1 MRTVKLYIVGSVASG
16 KSTLAEQL
24 SGKTGV
30 PCYHLDEFVHKKDPT
45 GEFGNVRRDP
55 EERDALFQAALAGD
69 CILEDTGREIFLEGM
84 RQADRILV
92 LDLPYRVR
100 AHRILKRHVR
110 QVLGVER
117 ANYKPSLE
125 MVRLMFKWARN
136 FDTGADG
143 VKARIAPFA
152 DKSVVLRSRKE
163 IKQFLS
169 GFPENM
175 DS

>member
-30 PCYHLDEFVHKKDPT
+30 PCYHLDEFVHKKDPV
-45 GEFGNVRRDP
+45 GEFGNVRRAP
-55 EERDALFQAALAGD
+55 EEREALFQAALAGD

-100 AHRILKRHVR
+100 AYRILKRHIR

-143 VKARIAPFA
+143 VKERIAPFA
-152 DKSVVLRSRKE
+152 DKTVTLRSKME
-163 IKQFLS
+163 IRTFLE
-169 GFPENM
+169 GFK
-175 DS
+175 